1 MMQNLDLM
9 SNRAN
14 NDRYNWVAVCVLS
27 HGRRKANRDEV
38 LGCDGEGV
46 DRSEI
51 INMFADASKCPKMHM
66 KPKLFIFQACRGEES
81 HPEPRQ
87 PVPSAPPPPT
97 EETQTDSG
105 AVPIVA
111 STGRPMK
118 SDYVIAS
125 STIPEHVAFR
135 STTMGSFYI
144 RHLCKELQERGHIDH
159 VADILTMVNNKVLGF
174 NRQYPSAPEYITTL
188 SKKFQLQRTRD
199 STERWGL

>member
-66 KPKLFIFQACRGEES
+66 KPKLFIFQVGCGL
-81 HPEPRQ
+81 
-87 PVPSAPPPPT
+87 
-97 EETQTDSG
+97 
-105 AVPIVA
+105 
-111 STGRPMK
+111 GR
-118 SDYVIAS
+118 
-125 STIPEHVAFR
+125 
-135 STTMGSFYI
+135 
-144 RHLCKELQERGHIDH
+144 L
-159 VADILTMVNNKVLGF
+159 
-174 NRQYPSAPEYITTL
+174 
-188 SKKFQLQRTRD
+188 
-199 STERWGL
+199 